1 MQAVGLIISLM
12 LHSALL
18 GWAAFEILGTQE
30 LPEPAAP
37 TIEAELITVAEF
49 TRLKQGDPEG
59 KQLQAKKTPEQEK
72 QVSKKEAPKPKP
84 EPPKP
89 PQATEPPP
97 PETPPET
104 KVAKLE
110 TPAPPKPDE
119 IAEKIDSSVPPV
131 PAPPSADE
139 AARKKK
145 AEIQRKYKEKKRKE
159 AEARR
164 KKEAERK
171 RKLAEKKKREA
182 EKRRKA
188 KKKQEDFTKRMSAL
202 LDKTPEERGSKRSG
216 TSDETDYTGP
226 EAGERQGQGDQ
237 LTAREE
243 DLLKGRISSQIRDCW
258 RLPGGGGGIDVAVV
272 KVRWRLKKNGELDG
286 TPQVVGQRSG
296 IVFKVAGEAAIRAVK
311 CAAPFRLP
319 SDMYRSWSEITW
331 TFDPKE
337 ML

>member
-1 MQAVGLIISLM
+1 MQAIGLIFSLL
-12 LHSALL
+12 LHGVLI
-18 GWAAFEILGTQE
+18 GYAAYEIMGTDK

-37 TIEAELITVAEF
+37 TIEAEIISISEF
-49 TRLKQGDPEG
+49 TKLKQGDPSA
-59 KQLQAKKTPEQEK
+59 KQLEAKATPEEEK

-97 PETPPET
+97 PETPAET

-110 TPAPPKPDE
+110 TPAPPKPDD

-131 PAPPSADE
+131 PALPDPDA

-145 AEIQRKYKEKKRKE
+145 AEIQRKYKEKLKKE

-171 RKLAEKKKREA
+171 KKKAEKKKREA
-182 EKRRKA
+182 EKKRKA
-188 KKKQEDFTKRMSAL
+188 KQKQEDFTKRMSAL

-216 TSDETDYTGP
+216 TSQDTDDTGP
-226 EAGERQGQGDQ
+226 TAGEREGQGNE

-272 KVRWRLKKNGELDG
+272 TVRWRLKRDGQLDG
-286 TPQVVGQRSG
+286 QPQIVGARNDPVYR
-296 IVFKVAGEAAIRAVK
+296 IAGEAAVRAVN
-311 CAAPFRLP
+311 CAAPFKLP
-319 SDMYRSWSEITW
+319 PEMYQSWREITW
-331 TFDPKE
+331 EFDPRH